1 MQQGILGKV
10 LRRRGSPLLQF
21 GVENA
26 TLVFRCIGQGSEFLF
41 PVQDVCQH
49 LALHC
54 FPAFLQNLLAFG
66 GKFLPG
72 ALGGQQS
79 FQIPEG
85 LADRHQRPGDDELQ
99 DVLLPLG
106 QCVQIGLQHTAS
118 GQNGVVVGD
127 FFPVD
132 GAPCPG
138 HSLVHIFRGNV
149 EKTFQLLGQFLQH
162 FLVIVGDIA
171 AISSGI
177 SGKFLLIQALHI
189 VQRLLCAVPQQAV
202 GISLKGG

>member
-1 MQQGILGKV
+1 M
-10 LRRRGSPLLQF
+10 LRRRGLPLFQF
-21 GVENA
+21 CIEDA
-26 TLVFRCIGQGSEFLF
+26 ALVFRCIGQGGEFLL

-49 LALHC
+49 LALHR

-72 ALGGQQS
+72 TFGGQQG
-79 FQIPEG
+79 FQIAEG
-85 LADRHQRPGDDELQ
+85 LAYRHQRPGDDELQ
-99 DVLLPLG
+99 DILLPLG

-118 GQNGVVVGD
+118 GQDGVVVGY

-138 HSLVHIFRGNV
+138 HSLVHICRSNI
-149 EKTFQLLGQFLQH
+149 EKPFQFLGQFLQH
-162 FLVIVGDIA
+162 LLVIVGDIA
-171 AISSGI
+171 TISSGI

-189 VQRLLCAVPQQAV
+189 VQRLLCAVSQQAV
-202 GISLKGG
+202 GVSLKGGQIV